1 MTLQER
7 ASLQLRRDEIK
18 KELENPMLGFIDKIE
33 LKDELLALE
42 EELGEFLRNAFES
55 EDCENC
61 SGQWIMKRYKKGTIV
76 AYKKDDKILKR
87 IIQFVEGK
95 GTTKNG
101 N

>member
-42 EELGEFLRNAFES
+42 EELGEFLRNAFEN
-55 EDCENC
+55 EDSCDNC
-61 SGQWIMKRYKKGTIV
+61 GS
-76 AYKKDDKILKR
+76 
-87 IIQFVEGK
+87 
-95 GTTKNG
+95 
-101 N
+101 

>member
-1 MTLQER
+1 
-7 ASLQLRRDEIK
+7 
-18 KELENPMLGFIDKIE
+18 MLGFIDKIE

-55 EDCENC
+55 ENCENC

>member
-1 MTLQER
+1 MTLIER
-7 ASLQLRRDEIK
+7 ASLQLRKEQIK
-18 KELENPMLGFIDKIE
+18 KELESPTLRFMETVE

-42 EELGEFLRNAFES
+42 EQLGEFLRNAFES

-61 SGQWIMKRYKKGTIV
+61 SGQQFMKRYKKGTIV

>member
-7 ASLQLRRDEIK
+7 ASLQIRKEQIK

-42 EELGEFLRNAFES
+42 EQLGEFLRDAFES

-61 SGQWIMKRYKKGTIV
+61 SGQQFMKRNKKGTIV

-95 GTTKNG
+95 DTTKNG

>member
-1 MTLQER
+1 
-7 ASLQLRRDEIK
+7 
-18 KELENPMLGFIDKIE
+18 
-33 LKDELLALE
+33 
-42 EELGEFLRNAFES
+42 
-55 EDCENC
+55 
-61 SGQWIMKRYKKGTIV
+61 MKRYKKGTIV